1 MKHKSISVEEHSKA
15 LEVLYYLISKSHSS
29 CGSFY
34 SPMLRYCGIRHHECV
49 LPKDCLHLKTSV
61 SLCTRFI
68 CVCGW
73 NHVRLWTWTRPGNMI
88 FQLKA
93 RVLVKM
99 CICVHVSVVH
109 LKPVLEISSADLWIT
124 PLVDCPIY
132 FRSLWNYISYW
143 YWTPFKD
150 RHHTWKTWRLILLL
164 AGSQAISLD
173 ATWTAHTLYT
183 LVPADCL
190 NLSDTVLK

>member
-1 MKHKSISVEEHSKA
+1 MNTRNHSLPFQKKQLFLLICKGRVGNAWNRRASVLRNIQRPWKSSTISSPNPTPHVG
-15 LEVLYYLISKSHSS
+15 L
-29 CGSFY
+29 FY

-93 RVLVKM
+93 CVLVKM

-109 LKPVLEISSADLWIT
+109 LKPVLEISSADLWLT
-124 PLVDCPIY
+124 PLVGCPIY

-143 YWTPFKD
+143 YWTPLRQTPHLKD
-150 RHHTWKTWRLILLL
+150 M
-164 AGSQAISLD
+164 A
-173 ATWTAHTLYT
+173 AH
-183 LVPADCL
+183 PPPGR
-190 NLSDTVLK
+190 